1 MSGQLQ
7 REPEGPAPEGQ
18 PAAGNIVPGQAAAG
32 PLGALPGEGPAGTED
47 LATGLPVGKAKSMFR
62 LGFEVFVQNKLAIAG
77 IIVVVI
83 AVLFCFVGPYFYRT
97 DQIHV
102 ELLNVNLPPGP
113 GHPLGTDSSGYDQ
126 LGRLMVGGQA
136 SLEVGFAAA
145 AIATI
150 IGTLWGAIAGF
161 FGGIVDAVMMR
172 IVDAILS
179 IPILFLLLFLVTIVQ
194 PSIPVMIFVLG
205 LTAWLIP
212 ARLVRGESLTLRVR
226 EYVQVVRVMGGSSW
240 RSVLRHIMPNVIGTV
255 IVNATFQVA
264 DAILLI
270 AYLGYLGLGISPP
283 ATDWGGML
291 SNGTQ
296 SIFTNYWWLIYPP
309 GLAIILVVV
318 AVNLVGDGL
327 RDSVEVRLQR
337 R

>member
-1 MSGQLQ
+1 MSSPF
-7 REPEGPAPEGQ
+7 EA
-18 PAAGNIVPGQAAAG
+18 VK
-32 PLGALPGEGPAGTED
+32 GALPLTQQEQNPGA
-47 LATGLPVGKAKSMFR
+47 LPIGKAKGMFR
-62 LGFEVFVQNKLAIAG
+62 LGFEVFIQNRLAVVG
-77 IIVVVI
+77 IVVLVI
-83 AVLFCFVGPYFYRT
+83 AVLFCFVGPLVYPT
-97 DQIHV
+97 DQV
-102 ELLNVNLPPGP
+102 TVNLLNTNLPPGA
-113 GHPLGTDSSGYDQ
+113 GHPLGTDGSGYDQ
-126 LGRLMVGGQA
+126 LGRLMTGGQA
-136 SLEVGFAAA
+136 SLIIGFAAA

-161 FGGIVDAVMMR
+161 FGGVVDAIMMR
-172 IVDAILS
+172 IVDAVLA
-179 IPILFLLLFLVTIVQ
+179 IPILFLLLFLVTIVK
-194 PSIPVMIFVLG
+194 PSLAVMIFVLG
-205 LTAWLIP
+205 LTAWLVP

-226 EYVQVVRVMGGSSW
+226 EYVQAVRVMGGSSW
-240 RSVLRHIMPNVIGTV
+240 RSVSRHIMPNVLGTV

-264 DAILLI
+264 DAILLV

-296 SIFTNYWWLIYPP
+296 YVFLNYWWLIYPP
-309 GLAIILVVV
+309 GLAIIIVVV